1 VKLRWAI
8 AMLLV
13 GLALSVVGA
22 CFVRVE
28 WHGPS
33 WAQYT
38 WGAGLGLFWSG
49 VIEAVRWGERRRR

>member
-1 VKLRWAI
+1 MRLRWAI

-13 GLALSVVGA
+13 GAALSVVGL
-22 CFVRVE
+22 CYVRVE

-33 WAQYT
+33 WAQYC